1 MGKGGKREV
10 RNNWSRLGRRAK
22 LFALITLWFVYPF
35 PFPLFPKVAAY
46 RTPFTVSP
54 RPGSSLAKDAAM
66 VSTSTVEGRLAVFDD
81 AWSTINTRYYDRD
94 FHGLDWEAQRTT
106 FRSLAAQ
113 ANSSQQLYSTLRQ
126 MLSSLND
133 PHTRV
138 FSPDERFDWWRP
150 RFVTIGLGLRE
161 VGGLP
166 TVVHVERNSAPDREG
181 VRVGD
186 VIEIINGEPAL
197 SLVFRR
203 PEPSL
208 SADAALRSRAFASLI
223 EGPPDTLVHLVWK
236 RKDGS
241 EKVGT
246 FRRYWQQ
253 RELGLRSRRAQGGVA
268 IIEID
273 AFTKPIVAD
282 FAKTMR
288 TKIAAA
294 KGVILDLRSNGGGET
309 EAMTDVASAFLQ
321 TGTGLGQFTARDGSG
336 FTMSTHSKSPLI
348 PERIVKTEL
357 PLVVLT
363 SERTASAAEILI
375 AALRISK
382 RASVIG
388 TETCGCVL
396 AIRTRHELPDG
407 GLLDV
412 SELDY
417 KTEDGERL
425 EKRGIKPDETV
436 VLQRSD
442 LYSRRDLAMELAIA
456 KLTGARKKPL

>member
-1 MGKGGKREV
+1 MGKGEKMV
-10 RNNWSRLGRRAK
+10 CYYRRRIG
-22 LFALITLWFVYPF
+22 LRTTVVITLCFIYPF
-35 PFPLFPKVAAY
+35 AFTLFPKVAAY
-46 RTPFTVSP
+46 PLPLFPFSP
-54 RPGSSLAKDAAM
+54 VNPHSSV
-66 VSTSTVEGRLAVFDD
+66 VSTSTPEGRLAVFDD

-126 MLSSLND
+126 MISSLND

-138 FSPDERFDWWRP
+138 FSPEEKFDWWRP

-161 VGGLP
+161 VEGRP
-166 TVVHVERNSAPDREG
+166 TVVHVERNSGPDREG

-186 VIEIINGEPAL
+186 VIETINGEPAL

-203 PEPSL
+203 PAPSL
-208 SADAALRSRAFASLI
+208 SADATVRSRAFATLI

-241 EKVGT
+241 EKAAT

-253 RELGLRSRRAQGGVA
+253 RELGLRTRRAHGGLE

-273 AFTKPIVAD
+273 AFTKPIMAD
-282 FAKTMR
+282 FVHTLR
-288 TKIAAA
+288 TKITAA

-309 EAMTDVASAFLQ
+309 EAMTDVASAFLH
-321 TGTGLGQFTARDGSG
+321 TGTGLGQFTGRDGSG
-336 FTMSTHSKSPLI
+336 FTMATYSKSPLI

-417 KTEDGERL
+417 KTADGERL

-436 VLQRSD
+436 VMQRSD
-442 LYSRRDLAMELAIA
+442 FYSRRDRAMELAIE
-456 KLTGARKKPL
+456 KLTRLQRRAGGRR

>member
-1 MGKGGKREV
+1 MGKREKTV
-10 RNNWSRLGRRAK
+10 CYYRRRIGLRTTLVAVI
-22 LFALITLWFVYPF
+22 ALCFIYPF
-35 PFPLFPKVAAY
+35 PFTLFPKVAAY
-46 RTPFTVSP
+46 PLPLFPFSP
-54 RPGSSLAKDAAM
+54 IALHSRV
-66 VSTSTVEGRLAVFDD
+66 VSTSTPEGRLAVFDD

-106 FRSLAAQ
+106 FRSVAAQ
-113 ANSSQQLYSTLRQ
+113 ANSSEQLYAILRQ
-126 MLSSLND
+126 MISSLND

-138 FSPDERFDWWRP
+138 FSPTEKFDWWRP

-161 VGGLP
+161 IAGLP
-166 TVVHVERNSAPDREG
+166 TVVHVERNSGPDREG

-186 VIEIINGEPAL
+186 VIETINGEPAL
-197 SLVFRR
+197 SLVSRR
-203 PEPSL
+203 LEPSI
-208 SADAALRSRAFASLI
+208 SPDASSHSRAFATLI
-223 EGPPDTLVHLVWK
+223 EGPPDTLVRLVWK

-241 EKVGT
+241 QKAAT

-253 RELGLRSRRAQGGVA
+253 RELGLRSRRAQGGLA

-282 FAKTMR
+282 FARVLR
-288 TKIAAA
+288 TEIVRAR
-294 KGVILDLRSNGGGET
+294 GVILDLRSNGGGEA

-321 TGTGLGQFTARDGSG
+321 TGTGLGQFTGRDGSG
-336 FTMSTHSKSPLI
+336 FVMTTHSKSPLI

-363 SERTASAAEILI
+363 SERTASASEILI
-375 AALRISK
+375 AALKISK
-382 RASVIG
+382 RASLIG

-417 KTEDGERL
+417 ETADGQRL

-436 VLQRSD
+436 AVQRSD
-442 LYSRRDLAMELAIA
+442 LYSRRDRAMELAIA
-456 KLTGARKKPL
+456 KLIAIQRRAESGR

>member
-1 MGKGGKREV
+1 VKMGNRGNRKLMRARTIGIGV
-10 RNNWSRLGRRAK
+10 GLLVCLGF
-22 LFALITLWFVYPF
+22 LL
-35 PFPLFPKVAAY
+35 PLFP
-46 RTPFTVSP
+46 FSP
-54 RPGSSLAKDAAM
+54 VTLAGLHETS
-66 VSTSTVEGRLAVFDD
+66 VISTSTPEGRLAVFDD

-106 FRSLAAQ
+106 FRLLAAQ
-113 ANSSQQLYSTLRQ
+113 ANSTEQLYTTLRQ
-126 MLSSLND
+126 MISSLND

-138 FSPDERFDWWRP
+138 FSPDEKFDWWRP
-150 RFVTIGLGLRE
+150 RFVTVGLGLRE
-161 VGGLP
+161 VAGLP

-186 VIEIINGEPAL
+186 VIQTMNGVPAL

-203 PEPSL
+203 LAPTIP
-208 SADAALRSRAFASLI
+208 ADAAVRSRAFATLI
-223 EGPPDTLVHLVWK
+223 EGPPDTLVRLVWK

-241 EKVGT
+241 ERTAT

-253 RELGLRSRRAQGGVA
+253 RELGLRTRRGQGGLA

-273 AFTKPIVAD
+273 AFTRPIVAD
-282 FAKTMR
+282 FAHTMR
-288 TKIAAA
+288 TKIAGA
-294 KGVILDLRSNGGGET
+294 KGVILDLRSNGGGEA

-321 TGTGLGQFTARDGSG
+321 TGIGLGQFTGRDGLG
-336 FTMSTHSKSPLI
+336 FTMATHSKSPLT
-348 PERIVKTEL
+348 PERIVRTKL

-396 AIRTRHELPDG
+396 AIRTRHQLPDG

-417 KTEDGERL
+417 KTANGERL

-436 VLQRSD
+436 VVQRSD
-442 LYSRRDLAMELAIA
+442 LYSGRDRAMELAIA
-456 KLTGARKKPL
+456 KLVSIQRRAGAERR

>member
-1 MGKGGKREV
+1 MGKRGKGKSMRE
-10 RNNWSRLGRRAK
+10 W
-22 LFALITLWFVYPF
+22 LIGICTGLLLSFSF
-35 PFPLFPKVAAY
+35 PVPLFP
-46 RTPFTVSP
+46 FSP
-54 RPGSSLAKDAAM
+54 ITLHSPV
-66 VSTSTVEGRLAVFDD
+66 VSTSTLEGRLAVFDD
-81 AWSTINTRYYDRD
+81 AWSTINARYYDRD

-113 ANSSQQLYSTLRQ
+113 ANSSQQLYTTLRQ
-126 MLSSLND
+126 MISSLND

-138 FSPDERFDWWRP
+138 FSPEEKFDWWRP

-166 TVVHVERNSAPDREG
+166 TVVYVERNSGPDREG

-186 VIEIINGEPAL
+186 VIETINGEPAV
-197 SLVFRR
+197 SVISRR
-203 PEPSL
+203 LEPSI
-208 SADAALRSRAFASLI
+208 SADASVRSRAFATLI
-223 EGPPDTLVHLVWK
+223 EGSPDTMVRLVWK

-241 EKVGT
+241 EKAAN

-253 RELGLRSRRAQGGVA
+253 RELGLRSRKAEGGLA

-282 FAKTMR
+282 FAQALRKR
-288 TKIAAA
+288 IAAA
-294 KGVILDLRSNGGGET
+294 RGVILDLRSNGGGDA
-309 EAMTDVASAFLQ
+309 EAMTDVASVFLRI
-321 TGTGLGQFTARDGSG
+321 GTDLGQFTGRDGSG
-336 FTMSTHSKSPLI
+336 FTMATHAKSPLT
-348 PERIVKTEL
+348 PEPIAQTEV

-375 AALRISK
+375 EALRISK
-382 RASVIG
+382 RATIIG

-417 KTEDGERL
+417 QTATGERL
-425 EKRGIKPDETV
+425 EKHGIKPDETV
-436 VLQRSD
+436 VVQRSD
-442 LYSRRDLAMELAIA
+442 LYSRRDRAMELAIA
-456 KLTGARKKPL
+456 RLKRLQFRAHDSSPAGPQAHAMIRD